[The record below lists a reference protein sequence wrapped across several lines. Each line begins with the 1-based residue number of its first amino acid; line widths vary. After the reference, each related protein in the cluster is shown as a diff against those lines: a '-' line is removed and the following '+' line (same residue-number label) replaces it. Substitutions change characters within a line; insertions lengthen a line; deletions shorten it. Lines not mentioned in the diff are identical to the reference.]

1 VGKVNTTNEVVV
13 SFKPKGIIPAMVTP
27 FDKNDQINRA
37 VLRRLINYLIKGG
50 VHGLF
55 PIGSQ
60 GEFYALTKEEK
71 KRITEIVVDEV
82 NKRVPVYIGTGAITT
97 KEAVSL
103 TKMAQKIG
111 ADAVSVITP
120 CFISPSENELYEHY
134 TTIAKST
141 NLPVLLYNNP
151 GRTGIN
157 LSADLVERLSRIENI
172 VGIKDSSGDLTLT
185 AEYIRNTSDEFSVL
199 CGRDTLIY
207 GTLLY
212 GGRGAIAATA
222 NVVPKLVAEIYEA
235 YIKGDLEKARKAQCR
250 LAPLRIAFSLGS
262 FPVVIKDALNL
273 IGIEV
278 GFAREPIKSLPE
290 AKKEELKR
298 VLRQLNLL

>member
-1 VGKVNTTNEVVV
+1 MGRVNITNGAAV

-27 FDKNDQINRA
+27 FDKNDQINEV
-37 VLRRLINYLIKGG
+37 VLRRLINYLIDGG

-120 CFISPSENELYEHY
+120 CFISPSEIELYEHY
-134 TTIAKST
+134 TIIAKST
-141 NLPVLLYNNP
+141 NLPILLYNNP

-157 LSADLVERLSRIENI
+157 LSADLVKKLSSIENI

-185 AEYIRNTSDEFSVL
+185 VEYIRNTDSDFSVIA
-199 CGRDTLIY
+199 GRDTLIY
-207 GTLLY
+207 GTLAY
-212 GGRGAIAATA
+212 GGKGAIAATA
-222 NVVPKLVAEIYEA
+222 NVVPKLVVEIYEA
-235 YIKGDLEKARKAQCR
+235 FIKGDLERAKKTQLR
-250 LAPLRIAFSLGS
+250 LAPLRIAFGLGS

-273 IGIEV
+273 IGINV
-278 GFAREPIKSLPE
+278 GLAREPIKSLPQ

-298 VLRQLNLL
+298 VLQQLNLP